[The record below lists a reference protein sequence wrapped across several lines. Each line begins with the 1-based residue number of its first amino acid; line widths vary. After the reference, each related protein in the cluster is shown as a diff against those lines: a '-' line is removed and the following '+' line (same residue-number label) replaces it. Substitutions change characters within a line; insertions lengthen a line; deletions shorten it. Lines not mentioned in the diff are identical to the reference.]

1 MADVAAAAAGEA
13 PKREARKRREV
24 KSKGPSPLL
33 MMEQIL
39 EKLKHLNYVDEL
51 CRKKAFRPFART
63 LFAIKG
69 DNQSTQFAK
78 FLKVVTWLIGKCGRS
93 FEIDKFD
100 DPNTSVVKVMLEL
113 KEMGFEMDV
122 AANKLKQPYGDA
134 VCTVLQFLTDK
145 ALEHEGFS
153 WESSHKPD
161 YPDEDFAEEA
171 EVNDDMDIGEDD
183 ESIEEE
189 VPSMD
194 DLDDDESVLDE
205 EDPTGINGPLK
216 IIEADVDAVAWKK
229 ELERVAPKLKLKIL
243 AAGKEWKTHLL
254 EAKHHEKK
262 IGNIL
267 PNAQAQLRSITD
279 SITQSLERIQQKEGY
294 MNQQFD
300 NLSREYREMQEK
312 FREINERYNRSNDNV
327 QELTNSL
334 GMINDQL
341 EEAKARQEE
350 RGSSMTD
357 TKPLVRMKD
366 ALKNLQEEMKE
377 MELKIGVVGYTLL
390 NAKMKSKIKIGGA
403 DDSSDESI
411 TSDEDKSDDS

>member
-1 MADVAAAAAGEA
+1 MADTGGQE
-13 PKREARKRREV
+13 PKQQVRKRREV
-24 KSKGPSPLL
+24 KSKGPSPTI
-33 MMEQIL
+33 MMEEIL

-69 DNQSTQFAK
+69 ENQSTQFAC
-78 FLKVVTWLIGKCGRS
+78 FLKTVVWLMSKSGRS

-145 ALEHEGFS
+145 ALEHNGFS
-153 WESSHKPD
+153 WEQNYKPE

-171 EVNDDMDIGEDD
+171 EVNDEMDIGDEDD
-183 ESIEEE
+183 SIEEE

-194 DLDDDESVLDE
+194 DDDDESVLDE
-205 EDPTGINGPLK
+205 EDPASGSGPLK
-216 IIEADVDAVAWKK
+216 IIEADVDAMEWKK
-229 ELERVAPKLKLKIL
+229 ELERVAPKLKFKIV

-262 IGNIL
+262 INSIL
-267 PNAQAQLRSITD
+267 PNAQAQLHSIKD
-279 SITQSLERIQQKEGY
+279 SISNSLERIQQKEGY

-300 NLSREYREMQEK
+300 NLSREYRDMQEK
-312 FREINERYNRSNDNV
+312 FRDINEKYNRSNDNV

-334 GMINDQL
+334 GIINDQL

-357 TKPLVRMKD
+357 TKPLNRMKD
-366 ALKNLQEEMKE
+366 ALKALQEEMKE

-403 DDSSDESI
+403 DDSSTDSGTE
-411 TSDEDKSDDS
+411 SDENSDDL

>member
-1 MADVAAAAAGEA
+1 MADAAGEVE
-13 PKREARKRREV
+13 PNKVVRKRREV
-24 KSKGPSPLL
+24 KSKGPSPTI
-33 MMEQIL
+33 MMEEIL
-39 EKLKHLNYVDEL
+39 EKLKHLNYVEEL
-51 CRKKAFRPFART
+51 CRKKAFRPFSRT
-63 LFAIKG
+63 LFAVKG
-69 DNQSTQFAK
+69 ENQSTQFAK
-78 FLKVVTWLIGKCGRS
+78 FLKVVVWLMSKSGRS

-153 WESSHKPD
+153 WEQNYKPE

-171 EVNDDMDIGEDD
+171 EVNEDMDIGDED

-194 DLDDDESVLDE
+194 EDEDEEMLDE
-205 EDPTGINGPLK
+205 EDENGASGPLK
-216 IIEADVDAVAWKK
+216 IIEADVDAMEWKK
-229 ELERVAPKLKLKIL
+229 ELERVAPKLKFKIL
-243 AAGKEWKTHLL
+243 AAGKEWKTHLV

-267 PNAQAQLRSITD
+267 PNAQAQLTSIQS
-279 SITQSLERIQQKEGY
+279 SIASSLERIQQKEGY

-312 FREINERYNRSNDNV
+312 FRDINERYNRSNDNV

-334 GMINDQL
+334 GIINDQL

-366 ALKNLQEEMKE
+366 ALKALQEEMKE

-390 NAKMKSKIKIGGA
+390 NAKMKSKIKIGG
-403 DDSSDESI
+403 DPESDTDSGTESGER
-411 TSDEDKSDDS
+411 SDED

>member
-1 MADVAAAAAGEA
+1 MADATADV
-13 PKREARKRREV
+13 PKREARKRRQV
-24 KSKGPSPLL
+24 KNTGPSPGIL
-33 MMEQIL
+33 MEQIL

-63 LFAIKG
+63 LFATKG
-69 DNQSTQFAK
+69 ENQSTQFAC
-78 FLKVVTWLIGKCGRS
+78 FLKVVVWLMSKSGRS

-113 KEMGFEMDV
+113 KDMGFESDV
-122 AANKLKQPYGDA
+122 AANKLKQPYGMA
-134 VCTVLQFLTDK
+134 VCTVLTFLTDK
-145 ALEHEGFS
+145 ALEHNNFS
-153 WESSHKPD
+153 WDQNYKPD

-171 EVNDDMDIGEDD
+171 EVNDEMDIGEEDD
-183 ESIEEE
+183 SIEEDL
-189 VPSMD
+189 PSLD
-194 DLDDDESVLDE
+194 DDDDESVLDE
-205 EDPTGINGPLK
+205 EETGANGPLK
-216 IIEADVDAVAWKK
+216 IIEADVDAVEWKK
-229 ELERVAPKLKLKIL
+229 ELERVAPRLKFKIL

-267 PNAQAQLRSITD
+267 PNAQAQLHSIEG
-279 SITQSLERIQQKEGY
+279 SIKDSLERIQQKEGY

-312 FREINERYNRSNDNV
+312 FNEINERYNRSNDNV

-334 GMINDQL
+334 SIINDQL
-341 EEAKARQEE
+341 EEAKARQDET
-350 RGSSMTD
+350 GSNMTD

-366 ALKNLQEEMKE
+366 ALKKLQEEMKE

-390 NAKMKSKIKIGGA
+390 NHKMRRKIKLGD
-403 DDSSDESI
+403 DDSTTDTDSQTDSDAEF
-411 TSDEDKSDDS
+411 KSDGD

>member
-1 MADVAAAAAGEA
+1 MADAAAAAASEA

-24 KSKGPSPLL
+24 KSKGPSPAL
-33 MMEQIL
+33 MMEHIL

-69 DNQSTQFAK
+69 ENQSTQFAC
-78 FLKVVTWLIGKCGRS
+78 FLKVVVWLMSKCGRS

-134 VCTVLQFLTDK
+134 VCTVLTFLTDK
-145 ALEHEGFS
+145 ALAHNNFS
-153 WESSHKPD
+153 WENSHKPE

-171 EVNDDMDIGEDD
+171 EVNDEMDIGEDD
-183 ESIEEE
+183 DSIEEE

-194 DLDDDESVLDE
+194 DDDDESVLDE
-205 EDPTGINGPLK
+205 EDPNASMGPLK
-216 IIEADVDAVAWKK
+216 IIEADVDAVEWKK
-229 ELERVAPKLKLKIL
+229 ELERVAPQLKFKIL

-267 PNAQAQLRSITD
+267 PNAQAQLHSITD
-279 SITQSLERIQQKEGY
+279 SIKDSLERIQQKEGY

-300 NLSREYREMQEK
+300 NLKREYSEMQEK
-312 FREINERYNRSNDNV
+312 FRDINERYNRSNDNV

-334 GMINDQL
+334 GIINDQL

-390 NAKMKSKIKIGGA
+390 NAKMKSKIKIGG
-403 DDSSDESI
+403 DDSDTDDDTLTDSE
-411 TSDEDKSDDS
+411 KSDDS